1 MLVLSRNEKQGI
13 KFPGLGVSVEILE
26 VAGNKVKVGID
37 APIEVRVFRDELV
50 GKEASDSDDQF
61 RMRLPQIM
69 RHELRNALNE
79 ISLNLRV
86 YLKRIEREDP
96 HTLSGPID
104 AEEMFQAVIKRLE
117 NVGGKKKQKFA
128 LSGNEASIPVSKENL
143 GNALVVDDDENERE
157 LLAGFLRMCD
167 YDVNTVKDGLE
178 AEQFLKLNKRPEFIL
193 LDMYMPRCN
202 GRQFLSTLRQN
213 KSYGETH
220 VFVVSG
226 SSPDELQMSV
236 RDGYTHWFNKPLDPR
251 RIVEALT
258 QIEGSSQQMQCV

>member
-1 MLVLSRNEKQGI
+1 MKSRCLVSFSDVSIEFYRGDGSFGKVPVEPGMPPEK
-13 KFPGLGVSVEILE
+13 
-26 VAGNKVKVGID
+26 VAALVDNLLKSNGCLD
-37 APIEVRVFRDELV
+37 DELV
-50 GKEASDSDDQF
+50 YGIPSPDVFFIASLLDPVAFQSVEA
-61 RMRLPQIM
+61 
-69 RHELRNALNE
+69 LRFVVEEKL
-79 ISLNLRV
+79 
-86 YLKRIEREDP
+86 
-96 HTLSGPID
+96 PID